1 MKQDT
6 TIRSNGQSKKR
17 NRILASVTGVQTPNV
32 TRENINQRDTR
43 SKWVPFFEGSNNIW
57 VNDLALRKRR
67 SSTNGAVLES
77 KVTYSVGNKLLY
89 VDGEVI
95 DLNPSQLDY
104 SEGIN
109 SNDESLYEVYKM
121 VQSDYIVFG
130 NAYIEVVKEQGR
142 VNLFHRDATTVR
154 ISQNGERAY
163 LSNYW
168 RDIGTNITYPN
179 RQYPISEIDLTGQES
194 RYLIHI
200 KNYEPEY
207 QTYGVPDYSGALK
220 DTDIEYKISTFNLDK
235 LDNGFFPSVL
245 LQLFGE
251 PPDGKEPQQYV
262 KDIVNKYTGE
272 GNARKVVAELLD
284 DKDQAANIHE
294 FTSPQTGEFVEL
306 KQLVKEGIIEG
317 HRWHS
322 ALMMQVSGKL
332 ANSSDI
338 RTAFE
343 MVNNTVIP
351 AYRKPILKA
360 FERVLDET
368 VLGGL
373 KLRIMPIRPVSSSDR
388 VTLTDVWTINEL
400 REETGKDRIE
410 ELEGEF
416 VKKEVKKDGI

>member
-1 MKQDT
+1 MKQGIKT
-6 TIRSNGQSKKR
+6 KSPKKR
-17 NRILASVTGVQTPNV
+17 KSQKRSRILASVTGVQTPNV
-32 TRENINQRDTR
+32 TRENINQKNTR
-43 SKWVPFFEGSNNIW
+43 SKWVPFFEGSNNVWI
-57 VNDLALRKRR
+57 NDLAQRKRR

-89 VDGEVI
+89 SDE
-95 DLNPSQLDY
+95 LNPSQLDY
-104 SEGIN
+104 SEAIN

-130 NAYIEVVKEQGR
+130 NAYIEVVKEGDR
-142 VNLFHRDATTVR
+142 TNLFHRDATTVR
-154 ISQNGERAY
+154 ISQDGERAY
-163 LSNYW
+163 LSNFW

-179 RQYPISEIDLTGQES
+179 REYPISEIDLTGQES
-194 RYLIHI
+194 RYLVHI

-220 DTDIEYKISTFNLDK
+220 DADIEYKISTFNLDK

-251 PPDGKEPQQYV
+251 PPDGKDPQQYV

-294 FTSPQTGEFVEL
+294 FTSPQTGEFLQL

-332 ANSSDI
+332 ANASDI

-373 KLRIMPIRPVSSSDR
+373 NLKIMPIRPVSSSDR
-388 VTLTDVWTINEL
+388 VSLTDVWTINEL
-400 REETGKDRIE
+400 REETGKDPIE

-416 VKKEVKKDGI
+416 VKKERQQNGV

>member
-1 MKQDT
+1 MKADT
-6 TIRSNGQSKKR
+6 KIKSNGQSRK

-32 TRENINQRDTR
+32 TRENINLKDSR
-43 SKWVPFFEGSNNIW
+43 SKWIPFFEGSNNVW

-89 VDGEVI
+89 SD
-95 DLNPSQLDY
+95 DLSPSQLDY
-104 SEGIN
+104 SEGVN
-109 SNDESLYEVYKM
+109 SNDESLYEVYTN

-142 VNLFHRDATTVR
+142 INLFHRDATTVR
-154 ISQNGERAY
+154 ISKNGERAY
-163 LSNYW
+163 LSNFW

-179 RQYPISEIDLTGQES
+179 RQYPISEIDLTGKES

-220 DTDIEYKISTFNLDK
+220 DADIEYKISTFNLDK
-235 LDNGFFPSVL
+235 LNNGFFPSVL

-251 PPDGKEPQQYV
+251 PPDGKDPQQYV
-262 KDIVNKYTGE
+262 KDIVNKFTGE

-294 FTSPQTGEFVEL
+294 FKTPQTGEFLQL

-332 ANSSDI
+332 ANASDI

-360 FERVLDET
+360 FEGILTET

-400 REETGKDRIE
+400 REETGKDSIE

>member
-6 TIRSNGQSKKR
+6 KIRSNGQSQKR

-89 VDGEVI
+89 SD
-95 DLNPSQLDY
+95 DLSPSQLDY

-142 VNLFHRDATTVR
+142 TNLFHRDATTVR
-154 ISQNGERAY
+154 ISKNGERAY
-163 LSNYW
+163 LSNFW
-168 RDIGTNITYPN
+168 RDIGTNVTYPN
-179 RQYPISEIDLTGQES
+179 RQYPISEIDLTGKES
-194 RYLIHI
+194 RYLVHI

-294 FTSPQTGEFVEL
+294 FKTPQTGEFVEL

-332 ANSSDI
+332 ANASDI

-400 REETGKDRIE
+400 REETGKDHIE

-416 VKKEVKKDGI
+416 VKKATPRNQNGI

>member
-6 TIRSNGQSKKR
+6 KIRSNGQSKKR

>member
-6 TIRSNGQSKKR
+6 KIRSNGQSQKR

-89 VDGEVI
+89 SD

-142 VNLFHRDATTVR
+142 TNLFHRDATTVR
-154 ISQNGERAY
+154 ISKNGERAY
-163 LSNYW
+163 LSNFW
-168 RDIGTNITYPN
+168 RDIGTNVTYPN
-179 RQYPISEIDLTGQES
+179 RQYPISEIDLTGKES
-194 RYLIHI
+194 RYLVHI

-294 FTSPQTGEFVEL
+294 FKTPQTGEFVEL

-332 ANSSDI
+332 ANASDI

-400 REETGKDRIE
+400 REETGKDHIE

-416 VKKEVKKDGI
+416 VKKETPRNQNGI

>member
-1 MKQDT
+1 
-6 TIRSNGQSKKR
+6 
-17 NRILASVTGVQTPNV
+17 L
-32 TRENINQRDTR
+32 
-43 SKWVPFFEGSNNIW
+43 FFEGSKNVW

-67 SSTNGAVLES
+67 SSTNGAVLEN

-89 VDGEVI
+89 SDGEYVTLS
-95 DLNPSQLDY
+95 DSQNEY
-104 SEGIN
+104 AQAIN
-109 SNDESLYEVYKM
+109 SKDESLYEVYKK

-130 NAYIEVVKEQGR
+130 NAYIEVVKEGGR
-142 VNLFHRDATTVR
+142 INLFHRDATTVR
-154 ISQNGERAY
+154 IALDEKKAY
-163 LSNYW
+163 ISNFW
-168 RDIGTNITYPN
+168 RDIGTDIAYPN
-179 RQYPISEIDLTGQES
+179 RQFPISEIDLTGKES
-194 RYLIHI
+194 RYLVHI

-220 DTDIEYKISTFNLDK
+220 DADIEYKISTFNLSK

-251 PPDGKEPQQYV
+251 PPDGKDPEQYI
-262 KDIVNKYTGE
+262 KDIVNKFTGE
-272 GNARKVVAELLD
+272 GNSRKVVAELLD
-284 DKDQAANIHE
+284 DASQAANVVQ
-294 FTSPQTGEFVEL
+294 FPTPATGEFLQL

-360 FERVLDET
+360 FEGVLLET

-373 KLRIMPIRPVSSSDR
+373 KLEIMPIRPVSSSDR
-388 VTLTDVWTINEL
+388 VSLTDVWTINEL
-400 REETGKDRIE
+400 RQETGKDELE
-410 ELEGEF
+410 EMEGEF
-416 VKKEVKKDGI
+416 VKKVETRNGV